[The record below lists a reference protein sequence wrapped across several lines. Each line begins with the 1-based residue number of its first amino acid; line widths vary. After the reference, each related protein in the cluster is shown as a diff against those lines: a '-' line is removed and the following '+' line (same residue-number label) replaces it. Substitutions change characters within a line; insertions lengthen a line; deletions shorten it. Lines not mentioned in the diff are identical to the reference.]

1 MKDDLKRS
9 NAFGFKSHKASS
21 RVSAHRTITPLY
33 ALLTVIHRRP
43 PDMTETL
50 AQKKCTPCRGGVPP
64 LTQEEAERFQ
74 SQTPNWDLLDDSH
87 RIERTF
93 RFRNFQEALGFV
105 RNVGDLAETE
115 GHHPDISFGWG
126 YATISLR
133 TKKIK
138 GLHEND
144 FIMAS
149 KVDGIFDRS
158 PDPLDRQ

>member
-1 MKDDLKRS
+1 
-9 NAFGFKSHKASS
+9 
-21 RVSAHRTITPLY
+21 
-33 ALLTVIHRRP
+33 
-43 PDMTETL
+43 MTETL
-50 AQKKCTPCRGGVPP
+50 AEKKCTPCRGGIPP
-64 LTQEEAERFQ
+64 LTHEEAERFQ
-74 SQTPNWDLLDDSH
+74 SQTPNWELRDDAR

-149 KVDGIFDRS
+149 KLDQMFDRLDGP
-158 PDPLDRQ
+158 PDHQ